1 MSEHEE
7 HSCFIKM
14 PKKPA
19 ASAKAK

>member
-1 MSEHEE
+1 MSEHVE

>member
-1 MSEHEE
+1 MSEHAE

>member
-7 HSCFIKM
+7 QSCFIKM